1 MIKNS
6 IWIKK
11 HRQRSYIV
19 DLVTALM
26 GDDSPDGSSCFK
38 STGKIFLENG
48 EMKRYRRGE

>member
-19 DLVTALM
+19 DLAAALM
-26 GDDSPDGSSCFK
+26 RDESPDESSCFK

-48 EMKRYRRGE
+48 EMKRYSRGE